1 MSWVRVWVD
10 LDLFATHFPDKVLK
24 KVKKNLVSQV
34 FPKRD
39 IWRFFLSNVQSGSRR
54 GSSRR
59 VGDNTATTNSSSA
72 SSPNGGS
79 GGQSAGGGGAT
90 GRGPVPSSTSSSQAT
105 TPDEV
110 VGDFLNQVCIK
121 LISEFR
127 LLDFYF
133 VLFCTGVLLL
143 KTELLRPQLRQP
155 AVDYLSFSSHQWT
168 VQQ

>member
-1 MSWVRVWVD
+1 M
-10 LDLFATHFPDKVLK
+10 
-24 KVKKNLVSQV
+24 
-34 FPKRD
+34 
-39 IWRFFLSNVQSGSRR
+39 QSGSRR

-110 VGDFLNQVCIK
+110 VGDFLNQVCNKSIF
-121 LISEFR
+121 EFR
-127 LLDFYF
+127 LLVFGFFF
-133 VLFCTGVLLL
+133 VCQFVYVLYGRALLL
-143 KTELLRPQLRQP
+143 KTESLRPQRS
-155 AVDYLSFSSHQWT
+155 A
-168 VQQ
+168 

>member
-1 MSWVRVWVD
+1 M
-10 LDLFATHFPDKVLK
+10 
-24 KVKKNLVSQV
+24 
-34 FPKRD
+34 
-39 IWRFFLSNVQSGSRR
+39 QSGSRR

-110 VGDFLNQVCIK
+110 VGDLLNQVCNK
-121 LISEFR
+121 FISQFS
-127 LLDFYF
+127 LDFWIF
-133 VLFCTGVLLL
+133 VCVLYGRALLL
-143 KTELLRPQLRQP
+143 MTELLQPQLLSKE
-155 AVDYLSFSSHQWT
+155 AKGVFINYVDKSFGFLT
-168 VQQ
+168 T

>member
-1 MSWVRVWVD
+1 M
-10 LDLFATHFPDKVLK
+10 
-24 KVKKNLVSQV
+24 
-34 FPKRD
+34 
-39 IWRFFLSNVQSGSRR
+39 QSGSRR

-110 VGDFLNQVCIK
+110 VGDFLNQVCIQ

-155 AVDYLSFSSHQWT
+155 GLDYLSFSSHQWT
-168 VQQ
+168 VQQRAHSKTTTNKFLRIRKQKIYFKLVFWIMFNSWVSN

>member
-1 MSWVRVWVD
+1 M
-10 LDLFATHFPDKVLK
+10 
-24 KVKKNLVSQV
+24 
-34 FPKRD
+34 
-39 IWRFFLSNVQSGSRR
+39 QSGSRR

-110 VGDFLNQVCIK
+110 VGDFLNQVCNK
-121 LISEFR
+121 FISEFR

-133 VLFCTGVLLL
+133 FVCVLYGRALLL
-143 KTELLRPQLRQP
+143 KTESQRPQLKQ
-155 AVDYLSFSSHQWT
+155 AYLERNFRLSQFFFSSAHSSKGKRAL
-168 VQQ
+168 VIKQQQRIIFQENRKSRFRKQKNISNLFCG

>member
-1 MSWVRVWVD
+1 M
-10 LDLFATHFPDKVLK
+10 T
-24 KVKKNLVSQV
+24 
-34 FPKRD
+34 
-39 IWRFFLSNVQSGSRR
+39 IFLSIVQSGSRR

-155 AVDYLSFSSHQWT
+155 GVDYLSFSSHQWT